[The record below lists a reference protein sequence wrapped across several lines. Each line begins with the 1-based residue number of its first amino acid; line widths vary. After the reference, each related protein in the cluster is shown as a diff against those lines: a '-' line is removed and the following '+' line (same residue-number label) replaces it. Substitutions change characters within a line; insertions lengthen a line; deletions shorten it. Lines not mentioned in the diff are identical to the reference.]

1 MTYISIWNQ
10 YFRYVLEVA
19 CDSNWD
25 IVTQFGTIQIVTQV
39 ETQIVTQVQKT
50 RTITIVA
57 LLLNLQKQM
66 GQKVFLQDLN

>member
-10 YFRYVLEVA
+10 YFRYVLEVT